1 MKKASIIAATVMLI
15 GSSAVSYAAGPKNGS
30 NGASGSAPGIVMQ
43 STTPTPQDR
52 GAAMGASQL
61 TPAYDMKNNN
71 TTPPA
76 PNGASTFAP
85 GHKR

>member
-1 MKKASIIAATVMLI
+1 MKKTSIIAATVMLVA
-15 GSSAVSYAAGPKNGS
+15 SPAVSYAAGGS
-30 NGASGSAPGIVMQ
+30 HGVSGVAPGIQMQ
-43 STTPTPQDR
+43 TTTPPQDR

-71 TTPPA
+71 NTPPA
-76 PNGASTFAP
+76 PNGASSFAP